1 MKKKN
6 KKKIKQL
13 EKNLD
18 KAMEELHLLWLGDW
32 SSISGAKH
40 YGDFAEGEHRLIYLD
55 SKEVDNSLN
64 KALNPFLKED

>member
-6 KKKIKQL
+6 KKKIKKL

-18 KAMEELHLLWLGDW
+18 KTMEALHLLWLGDW

-40 YGDFAEGEHRLIYLD
+40 YGDFAEEII
-55 SKEVDNSLN
+55 N
-64 KALNPFLKED
+64 KIDPDLLEDEGK